1 MVKVRKTGWA
11 FREPAA
17 QAQPGRCAVKERVR
31 VVVTGLGAITP
42 LGNNVPALWEAL
54 AEGRSGVGPIT
65 QFDAS
70 DLATRIAAEVR
81 DFDPKEHF
89 GHKEARRLDR
99 FMQFAVVAV
108 EEAIADAGLV
118 INEGNSEQIGVVIGT
133 GIGGISTLVSQV
145 QVLEKHGPRR
155 VSPFFIPMILPDSA
169 AGQVAITF
177 GIKGPNMAITT
188 ACATGLNA
196 IGEAAEMIRR
206 GVIHTA
212 LCGGSEAA
220 ILPLTVAAFNVMG
233 VLSTRNE
240 EPQRA
245 SRPFDAQRDGFVIGE
260 GAAILVLERLE
271 EAQAR
276 GARIYGEVIGYGSS
290 ADAYHMAAPAV
301 EGTGAAQAMR
311 VALADAGLRP
321 HDVDYINA
329 HGTGTALNDVSE
341 TAAIKSVFGDYAY
354 QVAVSS
360 TKSMIGHLLGAA
372 GAVEAIACLKALETG
387 LIPPTINYEYPDP
400 ACDLDYVPNQ
410 ARPANLRTAMS
421 NSFGLGGHN
430 ACLIFRKFEG

>member
-1 MVKVRKTGWA
+1 M
-11 FREPAA
+11 
-17 QAQPGRCAVKERVR
+17 KERVR
-31 VVVTGLGAITP
+31 VVVTGLGAIAP
-42 LGNNVPALWEAL
+42 LGDNVPALWEAL

-65 QFDAS
+65 HFDAS

-81 DFDPKEHF
+81 NFDPKEHF
-89 GHKEARRLDR
+89 GHKEARRMDR
-99 FMQFAVVAV
+99 FMQFALVAV

-118 INEGNSEQIGVVIGT
+118 INESNSEQTGVVIGT

-145 QVLEKHGPRR
+145 QVLEKQGPRR

-177 GIKGPNMAITT
+177 GIKGPNMAVTT

-206 GVIHTA
+206 GFIHTA
-212 LCGGSEAA
+212 ICGGSEAA

-245 SRPFDAQRDGFVIGE
+245 SRPFDARRDGFVIGE

-271 EAQAR
+271 KAQAR

-311 VALADAGLRP
+311 MALTDAGLKP
-321 HDVDYINA
+321 HQVDYINA

-341 TAAIKSVFGDYAY
+341 TAAIRSVFGDYAY

-372 GAVEAIACLKALETG
+372 GAIEAIACLKALETG

-400 ACDLDYVPNQ
+400 ACDLDYVPNK
-410 ARPANLRTAMS
+410 ARPANLQTAMT

>member
-1 MVKVRKTGWA
+1 
-11 FREPAA
+11 
-17 QAQPGRCAVKERVR
+17 VKERVR
-31 VVVTGLGAITP
+31 VVVTGLGAIAP
-42 LGNNVPALWEAL
+42 LGDNVPALWEAL

-65 QFDAS
+65 HFDAS

-81 DFDPKEHF
+81 NFDPKEHF
-89 GHKEARRLDR
+89 GHKEARRMDR
-99 FMQFAVVAV
+99 FMQFALVAV

-118 INEGNSEQIGVVIGT
+118 INESNSEQTGVVIGT

-145 QVLEKHGPRR
+145 QVLEKQGPRR

-177 GIKGPNMAITT
+177 GIKGPNMAVTT

-206 GVIHTA
+206 GFIHTA
-212 LCGGSEAA
+212 ICGGSEAA

-245 SRPFDAQRDGFVIGE
+245 SRPFDARRDGFVMGE

-271 EAQAR
+271 KAQAR

-311 VALADAGLRP
+311 MALTEAGLKP
-321 HDVDYINA
+321 HQVDYINA

-372 GAVEAIACLKALETG
+372 GAIEAIACLKALETG

-400 ACDLDYVPNQ
+400 ACDLDYVPNK
-410 ARPANLRTAMS
+410 ARPANLQTAMT

>member
-1 MVKVRKTGWA
+1 
-11 FREPAA
+11 
-17 QAQPGRCAVKERVR
+17 
-31 VVVTGLGAITP
+31 VVTGLGAITP
-42 LGNNVPALWEAL
+42 VGNDVPTLWKAL
-54 AEGRSGVGPIT
+54 AEGHSGAGPIT
-65 QFDAS
+65 YFDAS
-70 DLATRIAAEVR
+70 ALATRIAAEVK
-81 DFDPKEHF
+81 DFDPKEHL

-99 FMQFAVVAV
+99 FIQFAVVAV

-118 INEGNSEQIGVVIGT
+118 INERNSEQTGVVIGT
-133 GIGGISTLVSQV
+133 GIGGVSTLVSQV
-145 QVLEKHGPRR
+145 KVFEERGPRR
-155 VSPFFIPMILPDSA
+155 VSPFLIPMMLPDSA

-177 GIKGPNMAITT
+177 GIKGPNMAVTS

-206 GVIHTA
+206 GFVHTA
-212 LCGGSEAA
+212 ICGGSEAA
-220 ILPLTVAAFNVMG
+220 ILPLCVAAFNVMG
-233 VLSTRNE
+233 VLSTRND

-245 SRPFDAQRDGFVIGE
+245 SRPFDAQRDGFVMGE
-260 GAAILVLERLE
+260 GAAILVLERME

-301 EGTGAAQAMR
+301 NGTGAAQAMR
-311 VALADAGLRP
+311 MALSDAELTP
-321 HDVDYINA
+321 HDIDHINA

-341 TAAIKSVFGDYAY
+341 TAAIKSVFGDHAY
-354 QVAVSS
+354 KVAVSS
-360 TKSMIGHLLGAA
+360 TKSMTGHLLGAA

-387 LIPPTINYEYPDP
+387 LIPPTINYEHPDP
-400 ACDLDYVPNQ
+400 ECDLDYVPNE

>member
-1 MVKVRKTGWA
+1 
-11 FREPAA
+11 
-17 QAQPGRCAVKERVR
+17 VKERVR
-31 VVVTGLGAITP
+31 VVVTGLGAIAP
-42 LGNNVPALWEAL
+42 LGDNVPALWEAL

-65 QFDAS
+65 HFDAS

-81 DFDPKEHF
+81 NFDPKEHF
-89 GHKEARRLDR
+89 GHKEARRMDR
-99 FMQFAVVAV
+99 FMQFALVAV

-118 INEGNSEQIGVVIGT
+118 INESNSEQTGVVIGT

-145 QVLEKHGPRR
+145 QVLEKQGPRR

-177 GIKGPNMAITT
+177 GIKGPNMAVTT

-206 GVIHTA
+206 GFIHTA
-212 LCGGSEAA
+212 ICGGSEAA

-245 SRPFDAQRDGFVIGE
+245 SRPFDARRDGFVIGE

-271 EAQAR
+271 KAQAR

-311 VALADAGLRP
+311 MALTDAGLKP
-321 HDVDYINA
+321 HQVDYINA

-341 TAAIKSVFGDYAY
+341 TAAIRSVFGDYAY

-372 GAVEAIACLKALETG
+372 GAIEAIACLKALETG

-400 ACDLDYVPNQ
+400 ACDLDYVPNK
-410 ARPANLRTAMS
+410 ARPANLQTAMT

>member
-1 MVKVRKTGWA
+1 
-11 FREPAA
+11 
-17 QAQPGRCAVKERVR
+17 VKERVR

-42 LGNNVPALWEAL
+42 LGNDVPTSWKAL
-54 AEGRSGVGPIT
+54 AEGRSGVRPIT
-65 QFDAS
+65 HFDAS
-70 DLATRIAAEVR
+70 ALATQIAAEVK
-81 DFDPKEHF
+81 DFDPKEHL

-99 FMQFAVVAV
+99 FTQFAVVAV

-118 INEGNSEQIGVVIGT
+118 INESNSEQIGVVIGT

-145 QVLEKHGPRR
+145 QVIEKRGPRR
-155 VSPFFIPMILPDSA
+155 VSPFLIPMILPDSA

-177 GIKGPNMAITT
+177 GLKGPNMAVTS

-206 GVIHTA
+206 GFIHTA
-212 LCGGSEAA
+212 ICGGSEAA
-220 ILPLTVAAFNVMG
+220 TLPLTVAAFNVMG

-271 EAQAR
+271 NAQAR
-276 GARIYGEVIGYGSS
+276 GAKIHGEVIGYGSS

-301 EGTGAAQAMR
+301 NGAGAAQAMR
-311 VALADAGLRP
+311 MALSNAGLP
-321 HDVDYINA
+321 PPDVDYINA
-329 HGTGTALNDVSE
+329 HGTATALNDVSE
-341 TAAIKSVFGDYAY
+341 TAAIKSVFGDHAY
-354 QVAVSS
+354 KVAVSS
-360 TKSMIGHLLGAA
+360 TKSMTGHLLGAA
-372 GAVEAIACLKALETG
+372 GAIEAIACLKALETD
-387 LIPPTINYEYPDP
+387 LIPPTINYEHPDP
-400 ACDLDYVPNQ
+400 ECDLDYVPNE
-410 ARPANLRTAMS
+410 ARPVNLRTAMS

-430 ACLIFRKFEG
+430 ACLIFHKFEG

>member
-1 MVKVRKTGWA
+1 M
-11 FREPAA
+11 
-17 QAQPGRCAVKERVR
+17 KERVR
-31 VVVTGLGAITP
+31 VVVTGLGAIAP
-42 LGNNVPALWEAL
+42 LGDNVPALWEAL

-65 QFDAS
+65 HFDAS

-81 DFDPKEHF
+81 NFDPKEHF
-89 GHKEARRLDR
+89 GHKEARRMDR
-99 FMQFAVVAV
+99 FMQFALVAV

-118 INEGNSEQIGVVIGT
+118 INESNSEQTGVVIGT

-145 QVLEKHGPRR
+145 QVLEKQGPRR

-177 GIKGPNMAITT
+177 GIKGPNMAVTT

-206 GVIHTA
+206 GFIHTA
-212 LCGGSEAA
+212 ICGGSEAA

-245 SRPFDAQRDGFVIGE
+245 SRPFDARRDGFVMGE

-271 EAQAR
+271 KAQAR

-311 VALADAGLRP
+311 MALTEAGLKP
-321 HDVDYINA
+321 HQVDYINA

-372 GAVEAIACLKALETG
+372 GAIEAIACLKALETG

-400 ACDLDYVPNQ
+400 ACDLDYVPNK
-410 ARPANLRTAMS
+410 ARPANLQTAMT

>member
-1 MVKVRKTGWA
+1 
-11 FREPAA
+11 
-17 QAQPGRCAVKERVR
+17 VKERVR

-42 LGNNVPALWEAL
+42 LGNDAPTSWKAL

-65 QFDAS
+65 HFDVS
-70 DLATRIAAEVR
+70 PLATQIAAEVK
-81 DFDPKEHF
+81 DFEPKEHL

-99 FMQFAVVAV
+99 FTQFAVVAV
-108 EEAIADAGLV
+108 EQAIADAGLV
-118 INEGNSEQIGVVIGT
+118 ISESNSEQTGVVIGT

-145 QVLEKHGPRR
+145 KVLGEHGPRR
-155 VSPFFIPMILPDSA
+155 VSPFLIPMILPDSA

-177 GIKGPNMAITT
+177 GIKGPNMAVTT

-206 GVIHTA
+206 GFIHTA
-212 LCGGSEAA
+212 ICGGSEAA
-220 ILPLTVAAFNVMG
+220 TLPLTVAAFNVMG

-245 SRPFDAQRDGFVIGE
+245 CRPFDARRDGFVIGE

-276 GARIYGEVIGYGSS
+276 GAKIYGEIIGYGSS

-301 EGTGAAQAMR
+301 DGAGAAQAMR
-311 VALADAGLRP
+311 MALSNAGLTP
-321 HDVDYINA
+321 PDVDYINA

-341 TAAIKSVFGDYAY
+341 TAAIKSAFGDHAY
-354 QVAVSS
+354 KVAVSS
-360 TKSMIGHLLGAA
+360 TKSMTGHLLGAT
-372 GAVEAIACLKALETG
+372 GAIEALACLKALETG
-387 LIPPTINYEYPDP
+387 LIPPTINYEHPDP
-400 ACDLDYVPNQ
+400 ECDLDYVPND
-410 ARPANLRTAMS
+410 ARPANLRIAMS